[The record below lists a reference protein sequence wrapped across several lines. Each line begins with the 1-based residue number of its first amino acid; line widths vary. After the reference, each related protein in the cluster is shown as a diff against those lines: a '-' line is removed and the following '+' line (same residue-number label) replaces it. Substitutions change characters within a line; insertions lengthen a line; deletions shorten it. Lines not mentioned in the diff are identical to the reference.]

1 MSEREY
7 ALPMISDFVQRWH
20 EIEPLIDRLFELPA
34 AKRAEW
40 LRKHCEDATL
50 RVLVAQALDSAP
62 GIEALE
68 RGMAQWLPALADEL
82 PDALP
87 TISGYRVLRFVG
99 AGGMASVFEAERE
112 LPGGPQTVAL
122 KLLRIDVHD
131 ADERRRF
138 LREQRI
144 LARLQHPHI
153 AQLLDAG
160 FSPTGTPFLALEFVA
175 GDDLVVHCEKHGLA
189 ERERLA
195 LFIDVS

>member
-1 MSEREY
+1 
-7 ALPMISDFVQRWH
+7 
-20 EIEPLIDRLFELPA
+20 
-34 AKRAEW
+34 
-40 LRKHCEDATL
+40 
-50 RVLVAQALDSAP
+50 
-62 GIEALE
+62 
-68 RGMAQWLPALADEL
+68 MAQWLPRSPTTSDK
-82 PDALP
+82 LP

-175 GDDLVVHCEKHGLA
+175 GVTSSRIANSAG
-189 ERERLA
+189 
-195 LFIDVS
+195 